1 MLVGGGVAVVAGR
14 VAEERTVCGRVTADT
29 TSLGT
34 PSHLARRTEQRQ
46 ELAAE
51 PAPEE
56 VVRDDVHRRV
66 EEDEEVG
73 GLVEGVEREVG
84 ESARRVVGEGPDDA
98 RDEGGELADEEDDD
112 DADQHHGGV
121 DTPRHGRR
129 RPRPRGAAPR
139 RPRRPRLRSRR
150 SFQLARRTAALP
162 QRTVGMSASQPRP
175 ERVRRSRDETPTLA
189 RSIVEEFASR
199 SAPMRVRRLNE
210 GIPTIFCFQ
219 LARRT
224 GRHQKCARQ
233 AIQIVD

>member
-1 MLVGGGVAVVAGR
+1 MVAGR
-14 VAEERTVCGRVTADT
+14 VAEESTVCGRVTADT

-84 ESARRVVGEGPDDA
+84 ESARRVVGEGPDDS

-129 RPRPRGAAPR
+129 RPRPRGAAP

-175 ERVRRSRDETPTLA
+175 ERVRRSRDETTTLA
-189 RSIVEEFASR
+189 RSICLLYTSPSPR
-199 SAPMRVRRLNE
+199 DS
-210 GIPTIFCFQ
+210 
-219 LARRT
+219 
-224 GRHQKCARQ
+224 
-233 AIQIVD
+233 